1 LDGKVAPLKG
11 RRILLGTYEEGKTTF
26 IRNLV
31 LDFFE
36 AARLA
41 QMPICPKDLFTEL
54 LEAPH
59 KPNSLPPGHMAVYS
73 FFWKGQCLKVGKV
86 GMNSGPRYLSQH
98 YNPKSSVSNL
108 AASMLKASK
117 EMGLL
122 DLDEHNV
129 GDWIRERTD
138 RVNFILPSK
147 AGVPVLNLLEAFLQC
162 RLNPRFEGFESQ
174 RGR

>member
-1 LDGKVAPLKG
+1 M
-11 RRILLGTYEEGKTTF
+11 LGTYEEGKTTF
-26 IRNLV
+26 IRDLV
-31 LDFFE
+31 LDFLE

-86 GMNSGPRYLSQH
+86 GSNSNARYLSQH
-98 YNPKSSVSNL
+98 YNPKSSMSNL
-108 AASMLKASK
+108 AASLLKASQ
-117 EMGLL
+117 EMGLQ

-147 AGVPVLNLLEAFLQC
+147 VGVPVLNLLEAFLQC

-174 RGR
+174 KAR